1 MSTAVLEGP
10 WCSALGCRDP
20 ADVVID
26 HPEHGHRTVCDDCA
40 GDHEV
45 VRDV

>member
-1 MSTAVLEGP
+1 MSAAITGP
-10 WCSALGCRDP
+10 FCACLGCRDP

-26 HPEHGHRTVCDDCA
+26 HPDHGQRTVCEECA

-45 VRDV
+45 IRRV